1 MKKLKLQAGEFTS
14 TQKPQSEY
22 VIRLERSGDA
32 LLARYFKALP
42 REQHQ
47 HESIATELPEFSPTA
62 TALLRL
68 TVTNKN
74 FVEPAAVTSSATFSG
89 KVLTEIGRHIFRP
102 TVNAKSVCGAGERQD
117 FAAFV
122 LPFGSNGAVAEP
134 YNHFTESVNVKGVT
148 PRTGRLRGGQPIFIL
163 YSDVA
168 NAALDDWTLIYVD
181 SPPFVVEDM
190 TTGAWQNAP
199 ADFSLYGLLPTVS
212 VNAPSTVNADATTT
226 ANVTLSRNGATLDY
240 SGELVLEAVSGYLP
254 KRRVTM
260 SNGTGS
266 FKAMAL
272 GLEAG
277 DVMRIK
283 VGTRCVSGL
292 AEANITVA

>member
-22 VIRLERSGDA
+22 VIRLERSGES

-42 REQHQ
+42 RDEHAN
-47 HESIATELPEFSPTA
+47 ENIATELPEFDPTS

-68 TVTNKN
+68 TVTDHN
-74 FVEPAAVTSSATFSG
+74 FIEPTAVTEDAAFED

-102 TVNAKSVCGAGERQD
+102 MLDSESVCGVGERQD

-134 YNHFTESVNVKGVT
+134 YNHFTESIDVKGVT
-148 PRTGRLRGGQPIFIL
+148 PRNGRLRGAQPIFIL

-168 NAALDDWTLIYVD
+168 NASLDDWTLIYVD
-181 SPPFVVEDM
+181 SQPFVFEDA
-190 TTGAWQNAP
+190 TAGTWQPAP
-199 ADFSLYGLLPTVS
+199 ANFSLYGLLPTIS
-212 VNAPSTVNADATTT
+212 VTAPSTVNADGSVT
-226 ANVTLSRNGATLDY
+226 AQVTLSRDGDTLDY
-240 SGELVLEAVSGYLP
+240 SGDLALEAVSGYLP
-254 KRRVTM
+254 KQRVTISEGM
-260 SNGTGS
+260 GS

-277 DVMRIK
+277 DTMRIK

-292 AEANITVA
+292 AEANVTVA

>member
-42 REQHQ
+42 REQHD
-47 HESIATELPEFSPTA
+47 HENIATELPEFSSTA
-62 TALLRL
+62 TTLLRL

-74 FVEPAAVTSSATFSG
+74 FIEPAAVTAHPAFVG

-102 TVNAKSVCGAGERQD
+102 TLNANSVCGAGERQD

-134 YNHFTESVNVKGVT
+134 YNHFTESMNVKGVT
-148 PRTGRLRGGQPIFIL
+148 PRNGRLRGGQPIFIL

-168 NAALDDWTLIYVD
+168 DAALDDWTLIYAD
-181 SPPFVVEDM
+181 SQPFVLEDM
-190 TTGAWQNAP
+190 TGGAWQNAP
-199 ADFSLYGLLPTVS
+199 ANFSLYGLLPTVS
-212 VNAPSTVNADATTT
+212 VGAPATVNADATAT
-226 ANVTLSRNGATLDY
+226 ANVTLSRDGVTIAY
-240 SGELVLEAVSGYLP
+240 SGELALEAVSGYLP
-254 KRRVTM
+254 KQRVTI

-272 GLEAG
+272 GLETG
-277 DVMRIK
+277 DAMRIK
-283 VGTRCVSGL
+283 VGTRCISGL
-292 AEANITVA
+292 AEANVTIA

>member
-1 MKKLKLQAGEFTS
+1 MKKLKLQSGEFSS

-22 VIRLERSGDA
+22 VVRLERSGES

-42 REQHQ
+42 RADYER
-47 HESIATELPEFSPTA
+47 ETIATLPEFDPTS

-68 TVTNKN
+68 TVTNRN
-74 FVEPAAVTSSATFSG
+74 FIEPSAVTADPAFAD

-102 TVNAKSVCGAGERQD
+102 TLGVNSVCGVGERQD

-134 YNHFTESVNVKGVT
+134 YNHFTESIDVKGVT
-148 PRTGRLRGGQPIFIL
+148 PRNGRLRGGQPIFIL

-168 NAALDDWTLIYVD
+168 NAPLDDWTLIYIE
-181 SPPFVVEDM
+181 SQPFVFEDA
-190 TTGAWQNAP
+190 TAGTWQNAP
-199 ADFSLYGLLPTVS
+199 ANFSLYGLLPTISVS
-212 VNAPSTVNADATTT
+212 APTTINADGSVT
-226 ANVTLSRNGATLDY
+226 AQVTLSRDGDTLDY
-240 SGELVLEAVSGYLP
+240 SGDLSLEAVSGYLP
-254 KRRVTM
+254 KQRVAV
-260 SNGTGS
+260 SGGVGS

-272 GLEAG
+272 GLETG
-277 DVMRIK
+277 DTMRIK

-292 AEANITVA
+292 AEANVTVA